1 MLANS
6 SRWSLKDSLLGQP
19 NKSSGN
25 SVLLV
30 KVKVTLLWGGHRGKG
45 SPGHRWTL
53 RLLLRILLAVRCLTV
68 WNSTVRGIPRRQW
81 SFARYF
87 FLFWEEPTDRG
98 REKKRKKTHFCLRS
112 SVLAEGRS
120 GGYSVWLWDLLKSE
134 KYMLKTDCLTYP
146 TKFV

>member
-30 KVKVTLLWGGHRGKG
+30 KVRVQVTLLWGGHRGKG
-45 SPGHRWTL
+45 FPGHRWTL

-68 WNSTVRGIPRRQW
+68 
-81 SFARYF
+81 
-87 FLFWEEPTDRG
+87 
-98 REKKRKKTHFCLRS
+98 
-112 SVLAEGRS
+112 
-120 GGYSVWLWDLLKSE
+120 
-134 KYMLKTDCLTYP
+134 
-146 TKFV
+146 